1 MSRAPAFK
9 KAKEML
15 NDIRKENWKTLGQLI
30 KTDMPKKIMEL
41 DRMWKSWATTKDRI
55 LNYETDEKES
65 PSCTVINNKRAKHSS
80 TTESTTSCVHD
91 NADLPSSN
99 VLSSK
104 TSGVSQSSSSNE
116 ISSPLTKKCLS
127 ISSNESSEKAESPV
141 TEKITDSSSQ
151 QKSDFEECGNLEGD
165 SVLSRKRKRAAI
177 EEDDK
182 IKAEFPWEDKIK
194 ELNKTL
200 RLEINDIVSHL
211 DQLRMCI
218 CLTRPKLQDG
228 HNFGVKVQ
236 LQVRRILQGGI
247 SASITYLDTISNNH
261 MLSAKMREKIAKYPN
276 IQDYR
281 LALREQRSK
290 VLLNQIYCLRA
301 LRDTYTVCHDTVV
314 KNMERLKVPRP
325 GGDAWMVSY

>member
-9 KAKEML
+9 EAKEML

-30 KTDMPKKIMEL
+30 RTDMPKKIMEL

-55 LNYETDEKES
+55 LNCETDVKES
-65 PSCTVINNKRAKHSS
+65 PSCTVINNKRAKYSS
-80 TTESTTSCVHD
+80 TTESTTSFVHD
-91 NADLPSSN
+91 NVDLPSSN
-99 VLSSK
+99 KLSSK
-104 TSGVSQSSSSNE
+104 TSVVSQSSSSNE
-116 ISSPLTKKCLS
+116 INSPIAKKCLS
-127 ISSNESSEKAESPV
+127 ISSTQSSEKTESPA
-141 TEKITDSSSQ
+141 TEKITESSSQ
-151 QKSDFEECGNLEGD
+151 QQTDFEECSLEVD
-165 SVLSRKRKRAAI
+165 SVLSLKRKRTASEAEDSI
-177 EEDDK
+177 KEEL
-182 IKAEFPWEDKIK
+182 PWEDKIK

-200 RLEINDIVSHL
+200 RLEINDIVTHL

-261 MLSAKMREKIAKYPN
+261 MLAAKIREKIEKYPN

-314 KNMERLKVPRP
+314 KNMERLRVPRP

>member
-30 KTDMPKKIMEL
+30 RTDMPKKIMEL
-41 DRMWKSWATTKDRI
+41 DRMWKSWATTKDSI
-55 LNYETDEKES
+55 LNCETDVKES
-65 PSCTVINNKRAKHSS
+65 ASCTVINNKRAKHSS
-80 TTESTTSCVHD
+80 TTESTTSFVHD
-91 NADLPSSN
+91 NANSPSN
-99 VLSSK
+99 NLSSK
-104 TSGVSQSSSSNE
+104 TAGVSQSSSSNE
-116 ISSPLTKKCLS
+116 INSPIAKKCLS
-127 ISSNESSEKAESPV
+127 ISSNESSEKTESPA
-141 TEKITDSSSQ
+141 TEKITDASSQ
-151 QKSDFEECGNLEGD
+151 QQPDLEECASLEVE
-165 SVLSRKRKRAAI
+165 SILSRKRKRAASEAEDSI
-177 EEDDK
+177 EE
-182 IKAEFPWEDKIK
+182 ELPWEDKIK

-261 MLSAKMREKIAKYPN
+261 MLAAKIREKIEKYPN

>member
-1 MSRAPAFK
+1 MSRLPAFK

-15 NDIRKENWKTLGQLI
+15 NEIRTENWKTLGQLI

-55 LNYETDEKES
+55 LNCEIDEKVL
-65 PSCTVINNKRAKHSS
+65 PSCSVVSNKRAKHCAVNEPTKSCTIDSVDIPLSKEVTKGSGFSQSSESEDFCSSGLKECLQNATSNSSKKSESS
-80 TTESTTSCVHD
+80 TTEMV
-91 NADLPSSN
+91 
-99 VLSSK
+99 
-104 TSGVSQSSSSNE
+104 
-116 ISSPLTKKCLS
+116 
-127 ISSNESSEKAESPV
+127 AEC
-141 TEKITDSSSQ
+141 SSQ
-151 QKSDFEECGNLEGD
+151 HSRVSEEPEIQEGGK
-165 SVLSRKRKRAAI
+165 KRKLSQM
-177 EEDDK
+177 EKEDGIQDE
-182 IKAEFPWEDKIK
+182 EFPLEDKIK

-200 RLEINDIVSHL
+200 RLEINDIVTHL
-211 DQLRMCI
+211 DRLRMCI

-261 MLSAKMREKIAKYPN
+261 MLSAKMREKIQKYPN
-276 IQDYR
+276 IEDYR
-281 LALREQRSK
+281 LALKEQRSK

-314 KNMERLKVPRP
+314 KNLERLKVPRP